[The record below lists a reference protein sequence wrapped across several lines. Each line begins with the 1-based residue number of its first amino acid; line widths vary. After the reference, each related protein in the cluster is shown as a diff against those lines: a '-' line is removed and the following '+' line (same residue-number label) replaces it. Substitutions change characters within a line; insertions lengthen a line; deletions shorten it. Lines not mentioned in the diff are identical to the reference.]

1 MIRPAEKADAT
12 AVVPII
18 NIVLEE
24 MELPFLDHVDQ
35 ATFFKVLAQAFQT
48 EDYRYSYRH
57 GLVNVRAG
65 KVVGVA
71 FGYPETAEAHIDDA
85 LQPFLPQLG
94 VAADDKVFAD
104 KEAYPNEWYLDTLA
118 VASAYQHQGVG
129 SELLAAVPAVARQQ
143 GLPKVGLNVDLANPN
158 AKKLYSKMGYQ
169 VVGRVKLAGH
179 DYEHMQL
186 TV

>member
-1 MIRPAEKADAT
+1 MIRPAEKKDAA

-57 GLVNVRAG
+57 GLVNEREG

-104 KEAYPNEWYLDTLA
+104 KEAFPGEWYLDTLS
-118 VASAYQHQGVG
+118 VASEHQHQGVG
-129 SELLAAVPAVARQQ
+129 SELLKAIPAVARQQ
-143 GLPKVGLNVDLANPN
+143 GLTKVGLNVDVANPN
-158 AKKLYSKMGYQ
+158 ARKLYDKMGFQ
-169 VVGRVKLAGH
+169 VVGQVKLAGH

-186 TV
+186 NV

>member
-1 MIRPAEKADAT
+1 MIRPAKKSDAA

-35 ATFFKVLAQAFQT
+35 ATFFKVLAQAYQT
-48 EDYRYSYRH
+48 EDYRYSYRR
-57 GLVNVRAG
+57 GLVNEREG

-94 VAADDKVFAD
+94 VAADDKIFAD
-104 KEAYPNEWYLDTLA
+104 KEAYPQEWYLDTLS
-118 VASAYQHQGVG
+118 VATAHQHQGIG
-129 SELLAAVPAVARQQ
+129 SELLAAVPKVARQQ
-143 GLPKVGLNVDLANPN
+143 GLTKVGLNVDLVNPN

-169 VVGRVKLAGH
+169 VVGHVNLAGH

-186 TV
+186 EV